1 MKRGKPKHSEVEQQG
16 RPVGRQFTATS
27 ITERFSSR
35 KRMVQAIDLN
45 HEEGQRRLARGSTP
59 AGEAA
64 KWRRA
69 APASS
74 RHQDSEG
81 TLGQTQTAICSGSR
95 RYTREAGRASMS
107 SACTASVACQGKCRR
122 NNALAHTSAQAAWWT
137 KRQGC
142 PEEHPVKATC
152 RSPRTKVNGRRGT
165 PQGKSPS
172 EDWCQPATLAHEHIQ
187 E

>member
-27 ITERFSSR
+27 IAERFSSR
-35 KRMVQAIDLN
+35 KRMVQAVDLN

-59 AGEAA
+59 ASEAA

-81 TLGQTQTAICSGSR
+81 TLGQTQTAICSRSR

-107 SACTASVACQGKCRR
+107 SACTASVACAKANVGATMHLHIRLRR
-122 NNALAHTSAQAAWWT
+122 Q
-137 KRQGC
+137 RGG
-142 PEEHPVKATC
+142 
-152 RSPRTKVNGRRGT
+152 RSGRGAPKST
-165 PQGKSPS
+165 PSG
-172 EDWCQPATLAHEHIQ
+172 QPADHPEPRSMAEEAHHKGLGKEPI
-187 E
+187 